1 MVRILCIF
9 SSGRRASLRC
19 VSRVIPKNV
28 RQADGPSTFSNASRI
43 PKREHTFLIV
53 SRLWAHTGDSGG
65 PSVRKSSR

>member
-1 MVRILCIF
+1 M
-9 SSGRRASLRC
+9 RC
-19 VSRVIPKNV
+19 VSRVILKNV
-28 RQADGPSTFSNASRI
+28 RQADGPSTFSNASGI